1 MTLFKEHPKRNQPN
15 KNILTTPQEDVCGC
29 FFVGCEVWVGVWVSA
44 Q

>member
-1 MTLFKEHPKRNQPN
+1 MLAVDWASSLLLRVDSD
-15 KNILTTPQEDVCGC
+15 PQLA